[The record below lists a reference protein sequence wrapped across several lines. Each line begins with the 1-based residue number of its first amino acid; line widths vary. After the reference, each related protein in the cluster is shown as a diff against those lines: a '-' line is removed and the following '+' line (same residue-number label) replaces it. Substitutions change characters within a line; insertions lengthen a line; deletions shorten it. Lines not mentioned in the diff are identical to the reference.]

1 MKGATVFITWL
12 YLERS
17 ERNDSIMK
25 KFTNAVI
32 YGHNDANEILVDNG
46 VIKAIGKELG
56 SADEVIDLGGK
67 LVTAPYVDPHLHLD
81 YVYTLSELGREG
93 AGSGTL
99 FEAIEMWPKFK
110 ENLTVESVKKLALK
124 GIKDEVSR
132 GVQHIRT
139 HIDVTDPKFTG
150 LKAMLELRE
159 EVKDKVEIQII
170 AFPQQGMYTYKGG
183 RELVEEALKMGADVV
198 GGIPHYEPAREFG
211 EKSVHDAVELA
222 LKYNKLI
229 DVHCDE
235 TDDPQ
240 SRFVELLNALVL
252 MEDYGEKTT
261 ASHTC
266 SFGSADNSYAYRMLD
281 LFKKSKMNFISC
293 PTENV
298 YLQGRQDSYP
308 KRRGITRVKE
318 FIESGINIAFAQD
331 SINDP
336 WYPMGNGNMMNIL
349 DNGIHVAQIM
359 SPEDIERDLD
369 LITYNGARCL
379 NIQDRYGLDVGKD
392 ANFIVLDG
400 DSSFDVIRN
409 RANVLASIR
418 KGEYLFKQKP
428 VEYDVKL
435 DLGVNY

>member
-1 MKGATVFITWL
+1 
-12 YLERS
+12 
-17 ERNDSIMK
+17 MK

-32 YGHNDANEILVDNG
+32 YGQADANEILVENG
-46 VIKAIGKELG
+46 VIKAIGRDLAP
-56 SADEVIDLGGK
+56 ADEVIDLDGK

-81 YVYTLSELGREG
+81 YVYTLSELGRDG

-99 FEAIEMWPKFK
+99 FEAIELWPRFK
-110 ENLTVESVKKLALK
+110 ETLTVEGVKQLAMK
-124 GIKDEVSR
+124 GIRDEVSQ

-159 EVKDKVEIQII
+159 ELKNIVEIQIV

-183 RELVEEALKMGADVV
+183 RDLVEEALKMGADVV

-211 EKSVHDAVELA
+211 EQSVRDTVNMAM
-222 LKYNKLI
+222 KYNKLI

-235 TDDPQ
+235 TDDPH

-252 MEDYGEKTT
+252 MEDYGVKTT

-281 LFKKSKMNFISC
+281 LFKKSKMNFISP
-293 PTENV
+293 PTENA
-298 YLQGRQDSYP
+298 YLQGRQDTYP
-308 KRRGITRVKE
+308 KRRGLTRVKE
-318 FIESGINIAFAQD
+318 FIEHGINVAFAQD

-349 DNGIHVAQIM
+349 DNGIHLAQIM
-359 SPEDIERDLD
+359 SPADIEKNLD
-369 LITYNGARCL
+369 LITINGARCL
-379 NIQDRYGLDVGKD
+379 DIEDRYGLDAGKD

-400 DSSFDVIRN
+400 DSPFDVIRN
-409 RANVLASIR
+409 RASVLASVR
-418 KGEYLFKQKP
+418 KGEYLFKRQP
-428 VEYDVKL
+428 VAYDVELKL
-435 DLGVNY
+435 

>member
-1 MKGATVFITWL
+1 
-12 YLERS
+12 
-17 ERNDSIMK
+17 MK

-32 YGHNDANEILVDNG
+32 YGHKDANEILVDNG
-46 VIKAIGKELG
+46 LIKAIGKDLG
-56 SADEVIDLGGK
+56 PADEVIDLAGK
-67 LVTAPYVDPHLHLD
+67 LITAPYVDPHLHLD
-81 YVYTLSELGREG
+81 YVYTLSELGQEG

-110 ENLTVESVKKLALK
+110 ETLTVEGVKRLALK
-124 GIKDEVSR
+124 GIIDEVSQ

-139 HIDVTDPKFTG
+139 HIDVTDPKFTA

-159 EVKDKVEIQII
+159 ELKNKVEIQII

-183 RELVEEALKMGADVV
+183 RDLVEEALKMGADVV

-211 EKSVHDAVELA
+211 EKSVHDIVELA
-222 LKYNKLI
+222 LKYDKLI

-235 TDDPQ
+235 TDDPH

-252 MEDYGEKTT
+252 MEDYGTRTT

-266 SFGSADNSYAYRMLD
+266 SFGSADNSYAYRMID

-293 PTENV
+293 PTENA
-298 YLQGRQDSYP
+298 YLQGRQDTYP
-308 KRRGITRVKE
+308 KRRGLTRVKE
-318 FIESGINIAFAQD
+318 FMENGINVAFAQD

-349 DNGIHVAQIM
+349 DNGIHLAQIM
-359 SPEDIERDLD
+359 SPEEIEKDLD

-392 ANFIVLDG
+392 ANFIVLNG
-400 DSSFDVIRN
+400 NSPFDVIRN

-418 KGEYLFKQKP
+418 KGEYLFKQKAL
-428 VEYDVKL
+428 EYDVKL
-435 DLGVNY
+435 DLAVKY

>member
-1 MKGATVFITWL
+1 
-12 YLERS
+12 
-17 ERNDSIMK
+17 MK

-32 YGHNDANEILVDNG
+32 YGHKDANEILVENG

-56 SADEVIDLGGK
+56 TAVETIDLGGK

-81 YVYTLSELGREG
+81 YVYTLSELGQEG

-110 ENLTVESVKKLALK
+110 KNLTVESVKNLALK
-124 GIKDEVSR
+124 GIRDEVSQ

-139 HIDVTDPKFTG
+139 HIDVTDPKFTA
-150 LKAMLELRE
+150 LKAMLELKQELR
-159 EVKDKVEIQII
+159 DIVEIQIV
-170 AFPQQGMYTYKGG
+170 AFPQEGMYTYKGG
-183 RELVEEALKMGADVV
+183 LELVEEALKMGADVV

-211 EKSVHDAVELA
+211 ERSVHDIVKLA
-222 LKYNKLI
+222 LKYEKLI

-235 TDDPQ
+235 TDDSQ

-252 MEDYGEKTT
+252 MEDYGTRTT

-266 SFGSADNSYAYRMLD
+266 SFGSADNSYAYRMMD
-281 LFKKSKMNFISC
+281 LFKKSKMNFISP
-293 PTENV
+293 PTENA
-298 YLQGRQDSYP
+298 YLQGRQDTYP
-308 KRRGITRVKE
+308 KRRGLTRVKE
-318 FIESGINIAFAQD
+318 FIESGINVAFAQD

-349 DNGIHVAQIM
+349 DNGIHLAQIM
-359 SPEDIERDLD
+359 SPKEIDTNLD
-369 LITYNGARCL
+369 LITTNGARCL

-400 DSSFDVIRN
+400 GSSFDVIRN
-409 RANVLASIR
+409 RARVLASIR

-428 VEYDVKL
+428 LEYEVEL
-435 DLGVNY
+435 DLSINR

>member
-1 MKGATVFITWL
+1 
-12 YLERS
+12 
-17 ERNDSIMK
+17 MK

-46 VIKAIGKELG
+46 IIKAIGKDLG
-56 SADEVIDLGGK
+56 PADEVIDLGGK

-81 YVYTLSELGREG
+81 YVYTLSELGQEG

-110 ENLTVESVKKLALK
+110 KNLTVESVKRLALK
-124 GIKDEVSR
+124 GIKDEVSQ
-132 GVQHIRT
+132 GVQYIRT
-139 HIDVTDPKFTG
+139 HIDVTDPNFTA

-159 EVKDKVEIQII
+159 ELKHILEIQII
-170 AFPQQGMYTYKGG
+170 AFPQEGMYTYKGG
-183 RELVEEALKMGADVV
+183 RDLVEEALKMGADVV

-211 EKSVHDAVELA
+211 EKSVHDIVNLA
-222 LKYNKLI
+222 LKYDKLI

-252 MEDYGEKTT
+252 MEDYGKRTT

-281 LFKKSKMNFISC
+281 LFKKSKMNFIAC
-293 PTENV
+293 PTENA
-298 YLQGRQDSYP
+298 YLQGRQDTYP
-308 KRRGITRVKE
+308 KRRGLTRVKE
-318 FIESGINIAFAQD
+318 FIESGINVAFAQD

-349 DNGIHVAQIM
+349 DNGIHLAQIM
-359 SPEDIERDLD
+359 SPTDIETNLD

-379 NIQDRYGLDVGKD
+379 NIQDRYGLDEGKD

-400 DSSFDVIRN
+400 NSPFDVIRN

-418 KGEYLFKQKP
+418 KGEYLFKQKS
-428 VEYDVKL
+428 VEFDVEL
-435 DLGVNY
+435 DLGVKY